1 MQGRDMREVA
11 SKLFKNE
18 FRLTTRQKVEHVLGK
33 IARSREALSVIP
45 SEHAEE
51 FTSLLLHLD
60 RESQTLVIDELN
72 PAHSNKRLL
81 GDRPFFCLGRS
92 EGVYV
97 GFQSHLIEAIDWE
110 GYGALRIAYPDVT
123 YYLQRRSY
131 YRVLVNAGDVGTV
144 ELQRRGARA
153 IQGQCHDISGSGMR
167 IMLTSPTDFALTEG
181 EYIPLV
187 RFSLNGVELASEAQV
202 RFIGPIRSA
211 KVRQPVRPVGIHF
224 LNMTPAFEQRVVSY
238 VQRRDRELLRDGK
251 L

>member
-1 MQGRDMREVA
+1 MREVA
-11 SKLFKNE
+11 STLFQNE
-18 FRLTTRQKVEHVLGK
+18 FRLTTDQRAEHVLVK
-33 IARSREALSVIP
+33 IAQTREVLAVIP

-51 FTSLLLHLD
+51 FTSLLLHID
-60 RESQTLVIDELN
+60 REHKTLVIDDLN
-72 PAHSNKRLL
+72 PAYGNKRLA
-81 GDRPFFCLGRS
+81 GGKPFFCLGRAD
-92 EGVYV
+92 GVYV
-97 GFQSHLIEAIDWE
+97 GFQSHLLEAVDWE
-110 GYGALRIAYPDVT
+110 GYGALRIAYPETT

-131 YRVLVNAGDVGTV
+131 YRVLVNAGDVSAV

-153 IQGQCHDISGSGMR
+153 LQGTCHDISGNGMR
-167 IMLTSPTDFALTEG
+167 ILLSSPTDFPLTQG

-187 RFSLNGVELASEAQV
+187 RFSLDGVELASEAQI
-202 RFIGPIRSA
+202 RFIGPIRST